1 MTTFLFRFPG
11 GQYHA
16 TPWGMH
22 VNEAAVAWPPEPVR
36 ILRALVATW
45 WRKLNHQ
52 DYPKADLDELIVQLA
67 SVPPEYHLPAA
78 VHTHLRAFMPAPSAK
93 KLIFDAFFRLG
104 TEAELAVCWPGV
116 TLSPSTARLAG
127 ALLEN
132 LGYLGRAESWVEAR
146 LQADWDG
153 KTNARLLA
161 PEIASDEGELVD
173 VTIPLAASDW
183 QALRGADP
191 KRTRDLPAALSDA
204 LAVDTGV
211 WQKGGW
217 SSPPVMKRVVYE
229 RPKLTPPAARHALRA
244 RGRTCPGEPEVAR
257 FVIAARPLPR
267 AEDGLR
273 VAEILRSALMS
284 DRAGKGSPVPVE
296 LSGRDEEGPLRR
308 DAGHAHAF
316 YLPEDA
322 DRDGRVDH
330 VVVFARLGFSEEAR
344 RRLQHST
351 KLYTRSGEW
360 RIALEGIA
368 RPQEF
373 AGDSA
378 LLAVACDWE
387 SASPYLKPKFDRTR
401 PRDWQEKVASYRR
414 RIIEEWERRFPGTP
428 APEVEALGEG
438 RFEALLGPGGARRSP
453 LDFVRSR
460 GGRGGAQ
467 PDTAGGFFRLRFTG
481 AVQGPIALG
490 WGAHFGLGL
499 FRAVGGGPASRAGSG
514 G

>member
-1 MTTFLFRFPG
+1 
-11 GQYHA
+11 
-16 TPWGMH
+16 
-22 VNEAAVAWPPEPVR
+22 
-36 ILRALVATW
+36 
-45 WRKLNHQ
+45 
-52 DYPKADLDELIVQLA
+52 
-67 SVPPEYHLPAA
+67 
-78 VHTHLRAFMPAPSAK
+78 
-93 KLIFDAFFRLG
+93 FFRLG
-104 TEAELAVCWPGV
+104 AEAELVVCWPGV
-116 TLSPSTARLAG
+116 TLSPAAARIAT

-146 LQADWDG
+146 LQPNWEG
-153 KTNARLLA
+153 TTNTRLLA
-161 PEIASDEGELVD
+161 PGTASNEGELVD
-173 VTIPLAASDW
+173 VTLALTAPDW
-183 QALRGADP
+183 QVLRGAEP
-191 KRTRDLPAALSDA
+191 KRARALPAALSDA

-229 RPKLTPPAARHALRA
+229 RPKLTPPAALPGLRERDRA
-244 RGRTCPGEPEVAR
+244 CPGQAEVAR
-257 FVIAARPLPR
+257 FVLAARPLPR
-267 AEDGLR
+267 VEDGLR
-273 VAEILRSALMS
+273 VAEVLRGALMS
-284 DRAGKGSPVPVE
+284 ARAGDGTPVPVE
-296 LSGRDEEGPLRR
+296 LSGRDEQGPLRH
-308 DAGHAHAF
+308 DPGHAHAF

-330 VVVFARLGFSEEAR
+330 VVVFARLGFCEEAKL
-344 RRLQHST
+344 RLQHLT
-351 KLYTRSGEW
+351 RLYTRGEKW
-360 RIALEGIA
+360 RVALEGVA

-401 PRDWQEKVASYRR
+401 PRNWQEKVASYRG
-414 RIIEEWERRFPGTP
+414 RIIEEWERRFPGIP
-428 APEVEALGEG
+428 APEVEPLGDG
-438 RFEALLGPGGARRSP
+438 RFEAALGPGGARRSP

-467 PDTAGGFFRLRFTG
+467 PDTAGGFFRLRFPK